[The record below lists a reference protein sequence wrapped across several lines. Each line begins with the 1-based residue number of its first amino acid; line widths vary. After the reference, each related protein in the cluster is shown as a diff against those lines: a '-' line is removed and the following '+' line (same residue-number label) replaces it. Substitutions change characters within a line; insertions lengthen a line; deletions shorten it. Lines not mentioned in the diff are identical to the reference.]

1 MKTTSPKKFVK
12 IHFLFWIWWQQHV
25 SSKLV
30 QKQRQTVNKNTC
42 LDQFIGDSIM
52 IGSERILER
61 LGCSQA
67 RMDWGS
73 TLVWNT
79 WSYKK
84 DITTLAQEHLI
95 KTVVRVVFLST
106 REPKHWERNLSW
118 IQIVG
123 FKWYPNK
130 SPQGREFR
138 GWPKFTCALGKHSQ
152 WYRSKNNLRAGHVFF
167 FFKFTYN
174 STGFL
179 FTSPQRKGRN
189 ASEPIK
195 FKHRRKLWNWLW
207 AHSSVIVT
215 CKVKYWIN

>member
-1 MKTTSPKKFVK
+1 MK

-123 FKWYPNK
+123 FKWHPNK

-167 FFKFTYN
+167 FFFKFTYN
-174 STGFL
+174 STGF
-179 FTSPQRKGRN
+179 FIYKSAEKREKCQRTNQVQTQEETLKLTVG
-189 ASEPIK
+189 S
-195 FKHRRKLWNWLW
+195 FKCN
-207 AHSSVIVT
+207 
-215 CKVKYWIN
+215 CNM